1 MRFLYTC
8 LFSFFLFLG
17 LARPAQAQLSTIG
30 KEFWVGFMENYRV
43 FPSPNNPN
51 GLIDYAV
58 IVITA
63 TEDTEGAIEYLGQST
78 SFELKSGEQ
87 YIFRKSSLDLDLL
100 NRSSSNP
107 ESLGIHITASGKISV
122 HAFNEREASADG
134 TVILP
139 VSALG
144 KDYLITSHHEFRP
157 TNPSNPTT
165 NLNKESLLLIVATE
179 DNTKIEITT
188 TVNSIS
194 GKELKGIPFEV
205 ELQRG
210 QSYQVKAAG
219 DLTGSRVRVLGSN
232 ADDCKKI
239 AVFGGNIW
247 TSVGECG
254 QANDHLYQQAY
265 PISTWGTSFVHTALL
280 GRSSGELVKVLASED
295 NTEVFVNGVPDPRI
309 LNNGEWLELNF
320 QANQSAKIETPN
332 KPSSVTVFSKSQS
345 CNSDYVPNISGLNGD
360 PFMITYSPT
369 EQFLTQ
375 LNFSTITLPLIQKHY
390 LNIVV
395 KEGEEN
401 NTRFDGSSIEA
412 SGGMFETI
420 YSGYKVARIE
430 ISEGVH
436 SLSNPAGFTAYVYG
450 FGNPES
456 YGYAAGASLNN
467 LNFTPKSDY
476 EFDVVGEKVACL
488 NQESDWTI
496 ESENPN
502 FTYFVWD
509 FGDGTTPQEDQ
520 TVRHKYTAPGRYEVT
535 IVASLNQNSCEEQE
549 EITFEVLVVESKA
562 EFQGPLSVCPD
573 EAVWYKVINK
583 QNVARFEVEVVGGS
597 VEERRG
603 DEVLVKW
610 GASGDAVLRMLP
622 FTEDGCPG
630 EPVELDVV
638 INLRIVVAEALGD
651 REVCYNP
658 AVPITY
664 SVPNPLPGRRYEWVV
679 TGGTW
684 DNVQGSDNIDV
695 TWNQEDI
702 IGTIMYT
709 AISEVDASCAGTS
722 PPIQVRVAK
731 QLNLATQLV
740 TNVACFGGATGKIE
754 MLPSGGTTNATT
766 GYTFEWSHDAN
777 LKTAVASN
785 LRAGLYSVK
794 VIDALGCEREVTGI
808 QVEEPPLLKVASL
821 TTTKTTCFGRPDG
834 KLRLEVIG
842 GVAPYRLE
850 FGGTQVFNGIFEIN
864 TLKKERYNWEV
875 TDSNGCKIPVSFVI
889 DSPPPLVVE
898 VSLAKPAC
906 PGEANGELL
915 VEPSGPAGPFTYL
928 WTPSDQRTQLATG
941 LTQGTYQ
948 VQVTDAAGCVSFG
961 SGKVIEEAPKIR
973 MPNAFNPKDDDNEDG
988 EPDRFTGVSNCVVNF
1003 SLLVFNRWGQLVYSG
1018 NEGWDGNFAGDIA
1031 PVGTYSYVNTYS
1043 YSMEG
1048 KTVQVTFRGSVLLVR

>member
-1 MRFLYTC
+1 MRAIFRA
-8 LFSFFLFLG
+8 LFLLIFL
-17 LARPAQAQLSTIG
+17 LATATSGYAQLSTIG
-30 KEFWVGFMENYRV
+30 KEFWVGFMENN
-43 FPSPNNPN
+43 SNLNNP
-51 GLIDYAV
+51 DYAV
-58 IVITA
+58 LVITA
-63 TEDTEGAIEYLGQST
+63 TENATGVIEFLGQTEPFS
-78 SFELKSGEQ
+78 LRAGEQ
-87 YIFRKSSLDLDLL
+87 YTFRKNSYVDVDLL
-100 NRSSSNP
+100 HRTSGLIKN
-107 ESLGIHITASGKISV
+107 LGIHITSSGKIAV
-122 HAFNEREASADG
+122 HAFNERRQSADG
-134 TVILP
+134 TVVLP
-139 VSALG
+139 LGALG
-144 KDYLITSHHEFRP
+144 KDYYITSHFEV
-157 TNPSNPTT
+157 NPNASRNV
-165 NLNKESLLLIVATE
+165 NNESTLLVVATE
-179 DNTKIEITT
+179 DDTRIEITT
-188 TVNSIS
+188 TENSIS
-194 GKELKGIPFEV
+194 GPGKVWTTGISE
-205 ELQRG
+205 EITLNRG
-210 QSYQVKAAG
+210 ESYQIKARG
-219 DLTGSRVRVLGSN
+219 DLTGSRVRVVGDN
-232 ADDCKKI
+232 ANDCKKI
-239 AVFGGNIW
+239 AVFGGNKW
-247 TSVGECG
+247 TSVGVCPPLG
-254 QANDHLYQQAY
+254 QANDHLFQQAY
-265 PISTWGTSFVHTALL
+265 PTSTWGTSFVHTALL
-280 GRSSGELVKVLASED
+280 GRLSGELVKVLASED
-295 NTEVFVNGVPDPRI
+295 GTQVRVDGVLQPQVLDRGDWITLDFP
-309 LNNGEWLELNF
+309 
-320 QANQSAKIETPN
+320 ANKSVKIDTS
-332 KPSSVTVFSKSQS
+332 KPSSVTVFSKSRD
-345 CNSDYVPNISGLNGD
+345 CNTDYVPNVSGLNGD

-369 EQFLTQ
+369 EQLLTD
-375 LNFSTITLPLIQKHY
+375 LLFNAIDLPVIEKHY
-390 LNIVV
+390 VNIVV
-395 KEGEEN
+395 KTGEEN
-401 NTRFDGSSIEA
+401 QTKLNGTLVGNRFTLLQGDPNFSI
-412 SGGMFETI
+412 
-420 YSGYKVARIE
+420 ARIE
-430 ISEGVH
+430 IPEGVNQ
-436 SLSNPAGFTAYVYG
+436 LSNPAGFAASVYG
-450 FGNPES
+450 FGNLES
-456 YGYAAGASLNN
+456 YGYAAGAALNN

-476 EFDVVGEKVACL
+476 DFDVVGEKVACL

-496 ESENPN
+496 DSENPN

-509 FGDGTTPQEDQ
+509 FGDGSPTKVGQ
-520 TVRHKYTAPGRYEVT
+520 TVPHTYTAPGRYEVT
-535 IVASLNQNSCEEQE
+535 VVASISPNSCEEQQE
-549 EITFEVLVVESKA
+549 TTFEVLVLESIA
-562 EFQGPLSVCPD
+562 ELEGPQSVCPD

-583 QNVARFEVEVVGGS
+583 QNVARFEFEVEGGS
-597 VEERRG
+597 VEDRSG

-610 GASGDAVLRMLP
+610 GASGDAVLRLLP

-709 AISEVDASCAGTS
+709 AISTNDNSCAGTS

-740 TNVACFGGATGKIE
+740 TNVACFGGSTGKIE

-766 GYTFEWSHDAN
+766 GYTFEWSHDAT

-808 QVEEPPLLKVASL
+808 QVQEPPLLKVASL
-821 TTTKTTCFGRPDG
+821 TTTPTTCFGRQDG

-850 FGGTQVFNGIFEIN
+850 FGGTQIFNGTFEIN

-875 TDSNGCKIPVSFVI
+875 TDSNGCKIPVSFEI

-928 WTPSDQRTQLATG
+928 WTPSDQLTQLATG
-941 LTQGTYQ
+941 LAKGSYQ
-948 VQVTDAAGCVSFG
+948 VKVTDAAGCVSFG
-961 SGKVIEEAPKIR
+961 SGQVIEEAPKIR
-973 MPNAFNPKDDDNEDG
+973 MPNAFNPKD
-988 EPDRFTGVSNCVVNF
+988 PDRFTGVSNCVVNF

-1018 NEGWDGNFAGDIA
+1018 TEGWDGNFAGDIA

-1043 YSMEG
+1043 YLMEG

>member
-1 MRFLYTC
+1 MRV
-8 LFSFFLFLG
+8 FFRALFLSLFL
-17 LARPAQAQLSTIG
+17 LATATSGYAQLSTIG
-30 KEFWVGFMENYRV
+30 KEFWVGFMENN
-43 FPSPNNPN
+43 SNLNNP
-51 GLIDYAV
+51 DYAV
-58 IVITA
+58 LVITA
-63 TEDTEGAIEYLGQST
+63 TENATGVIEFLGRTEPFSLRA
-78 SFELKSGEQ
+78 GEQ
-87 YIFRKSSLDLDLL
+87 YTFRKNSYVDVDLL
-100 NRSSSNP
+100 HRTSGLIKN
-107 ESLGIHITASGKISV
+107 LGIHITSSGKIAV
-122 HAFNEREASADG
+122 HAFNERRQSADG
-134 TVILP
+134 TVVLP
-139 VSALG
+139 LGALG
-144 KDYLITSHHEFRP
+144 KDYYITSHFEV
-157 TNPSNPTT
+157 NPNALR
-165 NLNKESLLLIVATE
+165 NVNNESTLLVVATE
-179 DNTKIEITT
+179 DDTRIEITT
-188 TVNSIS
+188 TENSIS
-194 GKELKGIPFEV
+194 GPGKVWTSGISE
-205 ELQRG
+205 EITLDRG
-210 QSYQVKAAG
+210 ESYQIKARG
-219 DLTGSRVRVLGSN
+219 DLTGSRVRVVGDN

-239 AVFGGNIW
+239 AVFGGNKW
-247 TSVGECG
+247 TSVGVCPPLG
-254 QANDHLYQQAY
+254 QANDHLFQQAY
-265 PISTWGTSFVHTALL
+265 PTSTWGTSFVHTALL
-280 GRSSGELVKVLASED
+280 GRLSGELVKVLASED
-295 NTEVFVNGVPDPRI
+295 GTEVRVDGVLQPQVLDR
-309 LNNGEWLELNF
+309 GEWMTLDF
-320 QANQSAKIETPN
+320 PANISVKIDTS
-332 KPSSVTVFSKSQS
+332 KPSSVTVFSKSRD
-345 CNSDYVPNISGLNGD
+345 CNTDYVPNVSGFNGD

-369 EQFLTQ
+369 EQLLTD
-375 LNFSTITLPLIQKHY
+375 LLFNAIDLPVIEKHY
-390 LNIVV
+390 VNIVV
-395 KEGEEN
+395 KTGEEN
-401 NTRFDGSSIEA
+401 QTKLNGTLVGNRFTVLQGDPNFSI
-412 SGGMFETI
+412 
-420 YSGYKVARIE
+420 ARIE
-430 ISEGVH
+430 IPEGVNK
-436 SLSNPAGFTAYVYG
+436 LSNPAGFAASVYG
-450 FGNPES
+450 FGNLES
-456 YGYAAGASLNN
+456 YGYAAGAALNN
-467 LNFTPKSDY
+467 LNFTPISDY
-476 EFDVVGEKVACL
+476 EFDVVGERVACL

-509 FGDGTTPQEDQ
+509 FGDGTPTEVGQ
-520 TVRHKYTAPGRYEVT
+520 TVPHIYTAPGRYEVT
-535 IVASLNQNSCEEQE
+535 IVASLSPNSCEEQE
-549 EITFEVLVVESKA
+549 ETTFEVLVLESIA
-562 EFQGPLSVCPD
+562 ELEGPKSVCPD

-583 QNVARFEVEVVGGS
+583 QNVARFEFEVEGGS
-597 VEERRG
+597 VEDTRG

-638 INLRIVVAEALGD
+638 INLRIVVAEALGN

-658 AVPITY
+658 TVPINY

-766 GYTFEWSHDAN
+766 GYTFEWSHDAT

-808 QVEEPPLLKVASL
+808 EVQEPPLLKVASL
-821 TTTKTTCFGRPDG
+821 TTTPTTCFGRQDG

-875 TDSNGCKIPVSFVI
+875 TDSNGCKIPVSFEI
-889 DSPPPLVVE
+889 TSPPPLVVE

-928 WTPSDQRTQLATG
+928 WTPSDQLTQLATG
-941 LTQGTYQ
+941 LAQGTYQ

-973 MPNAFNPKDDDNEDG
+973 MPNAFNPKDDDNEDD